1 MNEYETLLDKQRQF
15 IESALIPRMVVG
27 DQPTLR
33 DQFAMAALPAAMAR
47 YPTWKIKAYAKGA
60 YEIADA
66 MMEAR
71 Q

>member
-1 MNEYETLLDKQRQF
+1 MAYMEKMMQQT
-15 IESALIPRMVVG
+15 IVVTHR
-27 DQPTLR
+27 TLR

-71 Q
+71 K